1 MNGFVE
7 NAQHPGL
14 DETGRFALVAE
25 VYKGGYSWDLAA
37 VWRDKTTGKL
47 YGDTDGGC
55 SCYGPWDPA
64 YMEDQTLSGCAQIT
78 HVREAA
84 ELLKYIS
91 GEEGDVTTTERQ
103 DFVRKVEVALASA

>member
-1 MNGFVE
+1 MNGFEESV
-7 NAQHPGL
+7 QHPGL
-14 DETGRFALVAE
+14 DETGRFEKIAE
-25 VYKGGYSWDLAA
+25 VYKGGYSWDIAV
-37 VWRDKTTGKL
+37 VWRDKATSKL
-47 YGDTDGGC
+47 YGATDSGC
-55 SCYGPWDPA
+55 SCYGPWDA
-64 YMEDQTLSGCAQIT
+64 GYMSGALSDCVQIT